1 MAKVRNSYFSPVNF
15 QPSDSTVP
23 KRGQVLLSEPYISDP
38 FFHRTVILMCENN
51 EEGSFGFVLNNYID
65 LPISKI
71 IANFPEMPGR
81 VSLGGPVKNDSLFY
95 IHSLGEE
102 IEGSTPI
109 VEGVWYGGD
118 FARIRELI
126 EAGTLPENAIR
137 FFVGYSGWSIGQLQ
151 EEITS
156 KSWFVVN
163 VPSKLIMN
171 SKENNVWK
179 EVMERLGPKGKLL
192 SKFPEDPN
200 LN

>member
-1 MAKVRNSYFSPVNF
+1 
-15 QPSDSTVP
+15 
-23 KRGQVLLSEPYISDP
+23 
-38 FFHRTVILMCENN
+38 
-51 EEGSFGFVLNNYID
+51 
-65 LPISKI
+65 
-71 IANFPEMPGR
+71 
-81 VSLGGPVKNDSLFY
+81 
-95 IHSLGEE
+95 
-102 IEGSTPI
+102 

-118 FARIRELI
+118 FTRIRERI
-126 EAGTLPENAIR
+126 EEGTLPENAIR

-192 SKFPEDPN
+192 SNFPEDPN